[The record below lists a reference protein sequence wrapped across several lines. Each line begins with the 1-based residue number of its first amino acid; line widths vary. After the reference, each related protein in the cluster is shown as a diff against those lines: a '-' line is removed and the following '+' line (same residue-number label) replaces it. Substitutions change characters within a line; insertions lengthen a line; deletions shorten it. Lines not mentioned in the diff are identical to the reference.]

1 MTGFITFALVAA
13 TALSN
18 EKTNRHARRK
28 GTKLFV
34 WDRERERNHYS
45 AGYLYRLFGWDFDS
59 AREIPQSG
67 PVRDRHN
74 SDLLLFNTT

>member
-45 AGYLYRLFGWDFDS
+45 ARVFVQAIRMGF
-59 AREIPQSG
+59 
-67 PVRDRHN
+67 
-74 SDLLLFNTT
+74 